1 MTEEVDKDSL
11 SFILTLSL
19 QNKQIKLK
27 KKNYSWHAKTNLLTG
42 QNTFLDV

>member
-19 QNKQIKLK
+19 QNKQIKFK
-27 KKNYSWHAKTNLLTG
+27 KKKLLLTC
-42 QNTFLDV
+42 

>member
-27 KKNYSWHAKTNLLTG
+27 KKKTT
-42 QNTFLDV
+42 LDMLKQIC

>member
-27 KKNYSWHAKTNLLTG
+27 KKTT
-42 QNTFLDV
+42 LDMLKQIC

>member
-19 QNKQIKLK
+19 QNKQIKFK
-27 KKNYSWHAKTNLLTG
+27 KKTT
-42 QNTFLDV
+42 LDMLKQIC

>member
-27 KKNYSWHAKTNLLTG
+27 KNKLLLTC
-42 QNTFLDV
+42 

>member
-11 SFILTLSL
+11 SFILTLFL

-27 KKNYSWHAKTNLLTG
+27 KKTT
-42 QNTFLDV
+42 LDMLKQIC

>member
-11 SFILTLSL
+11 SYILTLSL

-27 KKNYSWHAKTNLLTG
+27 KNKLLLTC
-42 QNTFLDV
+42 

>member
-27 KKNYSWHAKTNLLTG
+27 KKTT
-42 QNTFLDV
+42 TLDMLKQIC